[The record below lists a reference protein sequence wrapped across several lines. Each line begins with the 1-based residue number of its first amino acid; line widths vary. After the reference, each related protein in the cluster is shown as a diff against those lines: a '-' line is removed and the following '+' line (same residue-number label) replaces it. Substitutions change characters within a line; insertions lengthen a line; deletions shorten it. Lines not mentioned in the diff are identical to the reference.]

1 MTSNALGLGNM
12 AQTIKGDV
20 FGGLTAG
27 IVTLPLALAFGLQS
41 GLGAVSGLY
50 CAIILGAIAITF
62 GGTRTLISTP
72 TGPMTVVAALTI
84 SQAIAFAGD
93 LEKAM
98 GTIIGIFIL
107 AGLVQMAFG
116 LLKFGGNVK
125 YIPYPVLSGF
135 MTGIGVILILF
146 EIYPIAGL
154 DSPSTIYNVIV
165 ELPSAIGKM
174 NLAALGLGGLT
185 LAILFL
191 APKITTVVP
200 PTLIAL
206 LVGTG
211 VAIASGISV
220 PLIGEISQG
229 LPTFH
234 LTTLS
239 QMDFSEPWFVISAA
253 FTLGALGCIDTL
265 LTAVILDKLTET
277 KHDSDRELLGQG
289 AGNMASALFGGLPG
303 AGTTMSSI
311 VNVKSGGRT
320 RVAGVISSLFLIAVL
335 MGLGSYVR
343 YVPIPV
349 LAAILVTVGLD
360 IIDYKGLREV
370 LKVDRA
376 EGVILILVL
385 VVTVFVDLITA
396 VGMGMTFSVFLFM
409 KKMGSIGEEKIALF
423 PLKFLKVRKPCDL
436 QEEFILPQE
445 TLDQVYIKTFSGP
458 VFFGFSQFLID
469 SLKQLPSVKILI
481 FEMNRVPY
489 LDQSAAHALEQGFEY
504 MQKRGIRVLLAN
516 TNSQPLAML
525 RAVDLVPGVIPEDH
539 IFEDIF
545 DCVRWLEEKFVFE
558 GADQPS
564 QNPSIWGHTTSGIDG
579 YLSTE
584 T

>member
-1 MTSNALGLGNM
+1 MTSNALGMGNM

-98 GTIIGIFIL
+98 GTIIGIFLL

-135 MTGIGVILILF
+135 MTGIGIILILF
-146 EIYPIAGL
+146 EIYPLAGL

-165 ELPSAIGKM
+165 GLPSAIGEM
-174 NLAALGLGGLT
+174 NIAALGLGGLT

-206 LVGTG
+206 LVGTS

-234 LTTLS
+234 LTTVS
-239 QMDFSEPWFVISAA
+239 QMDFSESWFVISAA

-265 LTAVILDKLTET
+265 LTSVILDKLTET

-335 MGLGSYVR
+335 MGLGSYVQ

-370 LKVDRA
+370 LTVDRA

-423 PLKFLKVRKPCDL
+423 PLKLLKIRKPCDL

-516 TNSQPLAML
+516 TNSQPLSML
-525 RAVDLVPGVIPEDH
+525 RAVDLVPRVIPENH

-545 DCVRWLEEKFVFE
+545 DCVRWLEEEFVFE
-558 GADQPS
+558 GTDQTHQISPFSS
-564 QNPSIWGHTTSGIDG
+564 QPNKGIGD
-579 YLSTE
+579 YLSAE

>member
-12 AQTIKGDV
+12 TQTIKGDV

-165 ELPSAIGKM
+165 ELPSAIGEM

-191 APKITTVVP
+191 APKITTVVS

-564 QNPSIWGHTTSGIDG
+564 QNPSIWGHTTSGIDD